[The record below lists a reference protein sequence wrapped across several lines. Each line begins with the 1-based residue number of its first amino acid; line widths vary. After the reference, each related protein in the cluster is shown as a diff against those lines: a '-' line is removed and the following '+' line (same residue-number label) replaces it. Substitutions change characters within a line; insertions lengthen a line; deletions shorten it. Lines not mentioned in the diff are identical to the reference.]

1 MSRLRTND
9 ANVESQVKK
18 MLGLSVAVA
27 FPATRPGKAI
37 LGFAGRRALLAVE
50 GIVMDPIG
58 SMQRTN
64 ALLNTYKRIGQAVAL
79 YESLSRIGD
88 SYQSLSSSSSSY
100 QQNGGGS
107 DTPSRAEVALA
118 IGFLGY
124 KVHEFATE
132 KHYPKH
138 PYVPCREGF
147 VEKRVNGKLMC
158 VRSTRK

>member
-1 MSRLRTND
+1 MGRTYD
-9 ANVESQVKK
+9 HNVVSQTKK
-18 MLGLSVAVA
+18 MLMITAVVA
-27 FPATRPGKAI
+27 FPATAPGRAI

-50 GIVMDPIG
+50 GIVMDPVG

-64 ALLNTYKRIGQAVAL
+64 TLLKTYKRIGQAVSL
-79 YESLSRIGD
+79 YQSLSKIGD

-118 IGFLGY
+118 LGY
-124 KVHEFATE
+124 LGQQAHVFATE
-132 KHYPKH
+132 KQYPKH
-138 PYVPCREGF
+138 PAMSCRPGF